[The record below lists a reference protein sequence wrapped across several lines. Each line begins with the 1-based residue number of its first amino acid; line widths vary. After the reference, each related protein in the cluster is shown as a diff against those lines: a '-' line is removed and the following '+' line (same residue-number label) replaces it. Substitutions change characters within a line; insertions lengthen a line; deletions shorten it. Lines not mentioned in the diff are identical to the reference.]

1 MSFSIV
7 EWKSILEGLLFAAGD
22 EGLSLKQ
29 LTSVLEID
37 EPKALE
43 IIEDLKEEYQK
54 KERGITIVEVAGVY
68 QLTTKKEHAPYLK
81 RLVAS
86 SYNQSLSQAAL
97 ETLAIIAYKQPI
109 TRLEIEEIRGVKSER
124 PIQTLMTKGLIQDVG
139 RKEGAGRA
147 ILYGTTREFLD
158 HFGLKTIEELPSL
171 SEGTEEEFVQEEA
184 DLFFEK
190 FNETINLDHSDES

>member
-1 MSFSIV
+1 MSLGII

-22 EGLSLKQ
+22 EGLSVKQ

-37 EPKALE
+37 EATVLS

-54 KERGITIVEVAGVY
+54 KERGIELVEVAGAY

-81 RLVAS
+81 RLMETPM
-86 SYNQSLSQAAL
+86 NQSLSQAAL

-109 TRLEIEEIRGVKSER
+109 TRIEIEEIRGVKSER
-124 PIQTLMTKGLIQDVG
+124 PIRTLSAKGLIKEVG
-139 RKEGAGRA
+139 REEGAGRA
-147 ILYGTTREFLD
+147 ILYGTTKEFLEY
-158 HFGLKTIEELPSL
+158 FGLKTIEELPSL
-171 SEGTEEEFVQEEA
+171 TEIENEEHFIQEEA

-190 FNETINLDHSDES
+190 LNNL